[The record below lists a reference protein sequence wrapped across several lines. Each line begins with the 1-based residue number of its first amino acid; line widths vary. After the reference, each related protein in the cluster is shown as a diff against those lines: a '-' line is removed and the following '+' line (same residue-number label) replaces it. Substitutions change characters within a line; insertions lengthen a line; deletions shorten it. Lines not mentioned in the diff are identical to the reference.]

1 MWLPLWKLKRTVFEK
16 NKALKKML
24 RNKIWLSVLFFWTA
38 NIIVGQQLLSSEPKG
53 GFTKEEL
60 TALFGPFAQ
69 YGVKMHK
76 ILYTTLDVKGL
87 PDTASG
93 LLIVPDRPNSIFPLL
108 CVQHGTVDSKTD
120 VPSNLR
126 GGYELAVVFGS
137 FGYVTVAPD
146 LLGLGESRGFHPYV
160 HAASEASASIDMLY
174 ATRAYASQNNIL
186 LNDQLFITGY
196 SQGGHSAAALHR
208 ELERNFSQ
216 DFTVTASAPMSGPY
230 SISGEMRRLI
240 LSDEAYFFPAYVP
253 NTLLSYDLVYD
264 LFDSVAVAFKQ
275 PYAEWIEKYY
285 EGIFTL
291 GTLNDLLITKLTQD
305 HGASISKY
313 MFQDSVL
320 NAVATNLDHPVNVAL
335 RDNDLYNWAPQS
347 PTRLFYCKAD
357 DQVIYLNSVVADSVM
372 NLLGAPDV
380 DAVDVNSTADHGECV
395 VPAVTQAFLFF
406 LQYQSITT
414 SVEQPDIA
422 SDIRV
427 FPNPTSDRLTFVSLP
442 DDAFLQLLDVNGK
455 LVLHQKMNQPQLSVE
470 QLPPGIYFLR
480 LNWPTGYWSSKIVK
494 Q

>member
-1 MWLPLWKLKRTVFEK
+1 MFQ
-16 NKALKKML
+16 
-24 RNKIWLSVLFFWTA
+24 NKIWLSALFFFVS
-38 NIIVGQQLLSSEPKG
+38 NIIVGQHLLSSEPKG

-69 YGVKMHK
+69 NGVKLYK

-108 CVQHGTVDSKTD
+108 CAQHGTVDSKND

-146 LLGLGESRGFHPYV
+146 LLGLGVSRGFHPYV
-160 HAASEASASIDMLY
+160 HADSEASAAIDMLY
-174 ATRAYASQNNIL
+174 AAREYAAQNNIL

-208 ELERNFSQ
+208 AIEQDFSQ

-240 LSDEAYFFPAYVP
+240 LSDEEYFFPAYVP

-285 EGIFTL
+285 EGTFTL

-305 HGASISKY
+305 HGASVSKY

-380 DAVDVNSTADHGECV
+380 DAVDVNSQADHGECV
-395 VPAVTQAFLFF
+395 IPAVTQTFLFF

-414 SVEQPDIA
+414 DVQQPEIA
-422 SDIRV
+422 SAIRV
-427 FPNPTSDRLTFVSLP
+427 FPNPTTDRLIFTKLP
-442 DDAFLQLLDVNGK
+442 DDTLLQLMDVNGK
-455 LVLHQKMNQPQLSVE
+455 LVFQQKMDQAQLSVE

-480 LNWPTGYWSSKIVK
+480 LHWRTGYWSGKIVK
-494 Q
+494 R